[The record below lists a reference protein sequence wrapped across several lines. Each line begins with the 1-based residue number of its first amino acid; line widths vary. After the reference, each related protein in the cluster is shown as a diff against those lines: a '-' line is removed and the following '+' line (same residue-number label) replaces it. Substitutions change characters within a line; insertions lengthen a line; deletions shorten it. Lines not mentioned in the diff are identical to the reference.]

1 MENSAI
7 DPSPSPSPSHN
18 PSPPSS
24 SSDSV
29 LEPVLLDARNL
40 LCPMPVIRLQNKIGK
55 MQKGEEILVLCTDP
69 GTKSDIPTWC
79 RINHREVIWIKEEGF
94 EIHFLVRA

>member
-1 MENSAI
+1 MELIELMENKNSGI
-7 DPSPSPSPSHN
+7 DVIAKPA
-18 PSPPSS
+18 
-24 SSDSV
+24 

-40 LCPMPVIRLQNKIGK
+40 LCPMPVIRLQNKMGK
-55 MQKGEEILVLCTDP
+55 MQKGEEVLVLCTDP

-79 RINHREVIWIKEEGF
+79 RMNHREVLWIKEEGF